1 MATLVWRRGL
11 QMGIRQKILVYELQ
25 TSEAIV
31 SHWFY
36 LCLSAYFAIGSCFS
50 SLNGF
55 KGQFSILTVL
65 FNLLEPL
72 KNTVLPKKDHS
83 QVLNATKLILND
95 QGGYSDLS
103 IINSESESF
112 RTYSTNKYVPE

>member
-1 MATLVWRRGL
+1 
-11 QMGIRQKILVYELQ
+11 MGIRQKILVYELQ

-36 LCLSAYFAIGSCFS
+36 LCVSAYFAIGSCFS

-72 KNTVLPKKDHS
+72 KNTVLPKKRS
-83 QVLNATKLILND
+83 LPGSECYQI
-95 QGGYSDLS
+95 DL
-103 IINSESESF
+103 
-112 RTYSTNKYVPE
+112 K